1 MGTIKLTVQKYLSEG
16 DLAHEYNPLHNKLTD
31 KGEITDFETNEIDFN
46 LNKPV
51 DIECQPS
58 YDGTVNLIINDDL
71 NPPRIVNT
79 TYSVI
84 EDNRYKR
91 ILRNQTEQTNIYK
104 EGRIDAQ
111 TRLFRN
117 IEFIPKIELLN
128 VTYHGQLKGGNYTIY
143 LKLADN
149 DYNKTDIVA
158 ESGMISVFKGTLEK
172 IYSIS
177 GTLEDERTDKA
188 INLQI
193 NNIDTSFSKVFV
205 YVRREYSDLNGI
217 LKSEMYQI
225 REPYK
230 ITSSSLLVTLN
241 GYEDI
246 IPIDQEELNIKYNV
260 CTGVKTQAQV
270 QNMLFFGNVQQTVLA
285 NDELQNISYFIEAKC
300 VKGRD
305 IGFVNPLNYSRKN
318 NNDNIGQIEY
328 YNPIS
333 IYYYLGYW
341 PEELYRFGIV
351 YIFKDDSLSP
361 VYNLRGCKFS
371 DINAVN
377 FEYWANQNVGSNSY
391 TSLYDKNTKK
401 INSINKDD
409 FFLAGDQFLS
419 NTKGIFKF
427 PRTEVIDYANKK
439 VTPIGI
445 DFRING
451 EVIDEL
457 KKYDVKGFFFVRQKR
472 IPNIIA
478 QGYSIGVDK
487 TSYIP
492 MLAKKDTKDNDKIKY
507 FTESFISSD
516 RTLTTSYN
524 SRIITTGNK
533 QSSGLL
539 CVDAIVNPQ
548 IQSMLDNSEFV
559 LSKEYQFQLANS
571 EGITGR
577 SYYSQAENDTTICT
591 LNNIQGKLIYVPTD
605 TPLKYVDDY
614 GFSTRAGSAEDVK
627 DFRFFSSK
635 NYEKKNNNLVRGVYC
650 PFVGTNQSLDDNS
663 IYTIHV
669 NNYSQAYE
677 TQYFKIRGNDLSPF
691 MTISPRYEI
700 EDEDL
705 TRLPYYELWRITTI
719 VASGNQIEEF
729 VCIATS
735 IDRTRYQDHVDNDDN
750 GKPYRTTTY
759 ELRQVQDTL
768 KPSCVSV
775 PTVFRGDCFT
785 STVTIRIN
793 TNFID
798 SEVPTNDTIVN
809 PNTWKDGYKGYTS
822 TSTDDWKD
830 INRADINTVPMGQWM
845 TYKCLSNYNLNLRS
859 ENRQNVEEMALMGN
873 ARSFYPLQG
882 MTVAPV
888 NKIPETELLNAGY
901 SVTLPFKKY
910 FTQPSVSYIKEI
922 FDTRIMFSNVQIED
936 DFRNAYRI
944 FQGLSYKDIERQYG
958 SIVKLLALGV
968 NLFCVFEHGCAI
980 IPINEKALIATTTGQ
995 SIHMYGSGVLQNQ
1008 VTPVSPDYGSI
1019 WQESIIRTPN
1029 GIYGV
1034 DTYAKKIW
1042 RYNTNGFQIISDT
1055 IVQRFLN
1062 DNIVLQEADKYP
1074 IISLRNVKT
1083 HFNNYKGDVM
1093 FTFYNGDK
1101 VWNLCYNERVEK
1113 WITKYSWTP
1122 LASEN
1127 INNIF
1132 LSLDRKRASIYG
1144 IIYDNINTES
1154 GPHIKDRTDIKIDEE
1169 TGMKVDD
1176 NVTIDKDEAKK
1187 CKTIKF
1193 KRTCGNLWEP
1203 YDIERTIIMKGY
1215 DFFDKF
1221 KVRITSI
1228 VSSVLDSSDMEH
1240 TITFTET
1247 PENEYDI
1254 KCTVYNDKDLTYS
1267 QYLVGDLDSIMSGK
1281 EISISQDGKNLKLIV
1296 KNFEEVSNLLYLK
1309 INFEVTPVI
1318 DTTSGNTENKYVNDE
1333 NISSNTGENKL
1344 QALSNK
1350 ISESIVLIRDY
1361 TDLNDEQR
1369 KQYEKLLRNGFYVHG
1384 RAGIFD
1390 EINYFDDK
1398 DDNEILPTKWYNKQ
1412 EPFEF
1417 EFVVNSPA
1425 GIHKI
1430 FDNLI
1435 LISNNVEPNSLE
1447 FEFIGD
1453 AYGFNK
1459 SGIYRSEHV
1468 DQNEYWTATG
1478 DFDDISYKK
1487 KQTAREFENVTTSNL
1502 FNKEQTIVDK
1512 DIVTGQY
1519 FLKVTQPLQ
1528 NIKRYGRRIGNIEY
1542 KEDKWYTTIA
1552 PIYYYNKQKDAK
1564 TPTSFVYSDLKST
1577 RIRDKWVKVR
1587 IKYTGDKLVVINAI
1601 QSLLRLSYA

>member
-16 DLAHEYNPLHNKLTD
+16 DLAHEYSPLHNKLTD
-31 KGEITDFETNEIDFN
+31 KGEITDFETDEIDFN

-117 IEFIPKIELLN
+117 IEHIPKIELLN

-217 LKSEMYQI
+217 LKSETYQI

-230 ITSSSLLVTLN
+230 ITSSSLLITLN

-305 IGFVNPLNYSRKN
+305 IGFVNPLNYSRKD

-371 DINAVN
+371 DINSVN
-377 FEYWANQNVGSNSY
+377 FEYWANQNAGSNSY
-391 TSLYDKNTKK
+391 TSLYDKDTNK

-427 PRTEVIDYANKK
+427 PRTEVIDYTNKK

-492 MLAKKDTKDNDKIKY
+492 MLAKEETDKNDNVKPRY
-507 FTESFISSD
+507 FTESFIASD
-516 RTLTTSYN
+516 QVLTTSYN
-524 SRIITTGNK
+524 SRIIKTWNK

-571 EGITGR
+571 EGITER
-577 SYYSQAENDTTICT
+577 SYYSNNTIVKKTETDENGKKTTYTIDKT
-591 LNNIQGKLIYVPTD
+591 RETNLNNIQGKLIYVPTD

-614 GFSTRAGSAEDVK
+614 GFSTRAGSAEDIK

-663 IYTIHV
+663 IYTIRV

-691 MTISPRYEI
+691 MTISPRYEL
-700 EDEDL
+700 EDEEI
-705 TRLPYYELWRITTI
+705 LPYFELWRITTM
-719 VASGNQIEEF
+719 VQSGNKIEEF
-729 VCIATS
+729 VDMVTS
-735 IDRTRYQDHVDNDDN
+735 IDRTQYKDHTEPDDT
-750 GKPYRTTTY
+750 GKIYRIITY
-759 ELRQVQDTL
+759 ELRQVDEEL
-768 KPSCVSV
+768 KSFAV

-910 FTQPSVSYIKEI
+910 FTQPSVPYIKEI

-1019 WQESIIRTPN
+1019 WQESIVRTPN

-1042 RYNTNGFQIISDT
+1042 RYNANGFQIISDT

-1074 IISLRNVKT
+1074 IISLKNVKT

-1154 GPHIKDRTDIKIDEE
+1154 GPHIEDRTLSKNSKSI
-1169 TGMKVDD
+1169 
-1176 NVTIDKDEAKK
+1176 
-1187 CKTIKF
+1187 
-1193 KRTCGNLWEP
+1193 RTCGNLWE
-1203 YDIERTIIMKGY
+1203 YGNIERTITMKGY
-1215 DFFDKF
+1215 EFFDKF

-1228 VSSVLDSSDMEH
+1228 VSSKLDDKDIEY
-1240 TITFTET
+1240 TVRITDN
-1247 PENEYDI
+1247 PDENDI
-1254 KCTVYNDKDLTYS
+1254 KCQILQDEELSYS
-1267 QYLVGDLDSIMSGK
+1267 KYIIDDNELSTNG
-1281 EISISQDGKNLKLIV
+1281 ISILQDGKNIKLIV
-1296 KNFEEVSNLLYLK
+1296 DDNDKKLSDLLYLK

-1318 DTTSGNTENKYVNDE
+1318 DTTPDNTKNPYVNDE

-1361 TDLNDEQR
+1361 TDLNDDQK